1 MKRLRLLVRCYPLTK
16 RTRKRNR
23 GLEMFVFRNISTIDL
38 VYETFYWIRSW
49 SMFPDC
55 RACKSTF
62 TQQNCHYETRTDN
75 GIRNV
80 CECIT
85 KVTKVG
91 ESFRMKDLRHNFK
104 KYIWNC
110 DAINFIK
117 ANPSRKRKVV
127 FCSCLQSCA
136 KYLNQIQNITQRGH
150 SKWSLSHCE
159 QTLLNYMISKIYILR
174 FGFA

>member
-1 MKRLRLLVRCYPLTK
+1 
-16 RTRKRNR
+16 
-23 GLEMFVFRNISTIDL
+23 
-38 VYETFYWIRSW
+38 
-49 SMFPDC
+49 MFPDC
-55 RACKSTF
+55 QTCKSTF

-117 ANPSRKRKVV
+117 ANPSRKRKNDKLMSTILCKI
-127 FCSCLQSCA
+127 FEP
-136 KYLNQIQNITQRGH
+136 N
-150 SKWSLSHCE
+150 SKHHPKGS
-159 QTLLNYMISKIYILR
+159 
-174 FGFA
+174 